1 MPDTF
6 DTVKRTVRSAGI
18 VPVHGLMVGF
28 DSRKESE
35 LMQDNAAATI
45 EEILRTCRTIAVVG
59 ASSNPARPSNRV
71 ASYMKAQGY
80 RMIPVNPN
88 EQTILGEQ
96 VYPSLTSVPGA
107 IDLVDVFRKAED
119 VLPIVEEA
127 ITKGAKALWLQE
139 GIVNEAAA
147 ARAKEAGLL
156 VVMDR
161 CWMKEYSRRL

>member
-1 MPDTF
+1 
-6 DTVKRTVRSAGI
+6 
-18 VPVHGLMVGF
+18 
-28 DSRKESE
+28 
-35 LMQDNAAATI
+35 MQDNAAATI

-71 ASYMKAQGY
+71 AAYMKAQGY
-80 RMIPVNPN
+80 RIIPVNPN
-88 EQTILGEQ
+88 EQTILGEE
-96 VYPSLTSVPGA
+96 VYPSLASIPGA

>member
-1 MPDTF
+1 
-6 DTVKRTVRSAGI
+6 
-18 VPVHGLMVGF
+18 
-28 DSRKESE
+28 
-35 LMQDNAAATI
+35 MQDNAAATI
-45 EEILRTCRTIAVVG
+45 EEILRTGRAIAVVG

-71 ASYMKAQGY
+71 AAYMKAQGY
-80 RMIPVNPN
+80 RIIPVNPN
-88 EQTILGEQ
+88 EQTILGEE
-96 VYPSLTSVPGA
+96 VYPSLASIPGA

>member
-1 MPDTF
+1 
-6 DTVKRTVRSAGI
+6 
-18 VPVHGLMVGF
+18 
-28 DSRKESE
+28 
-35 LMQDNAAATI
+35 MQDNAAATI
-45 EEILRTCRTIAVVG
+45 EEIFRICRTIAVVG
-59 ASSNPARPSNRV
+59 ASPNPARPSNRV
-71 ASYMKAQGY
+71 AAYMKAQGY

-88 EQTILGEQ
+88 EQTILGEE
-96 VYPSLTSVPGA
+96 VYPSLASTPGA

-119 VLPIVEEA
+119 VLPIVEKA

-147 ARAKEAGLL
+147 ARAKKAGLL